1 MVWYSHLL
9 RSIPQFVMIHRVK
22 AFQSSSDTPR
32 VQLFAT
38 PWTTGH
44 QVSVSITNSQS
55 LLKFTCIETAMP
67 SNHLILCC
75 PFSTSLQSFLA
86 SGSFPKSQFFHIRWP
101 RYWSFS
107 FSSSHSNKYSGVI
120 FFRIDWFD
128 LLTVQRTVKSLLLQH
143 HSSKASILQCSVS
156 L

>member
-1 MVWYSHLL
+1 MVWYSHFL

-32 VQLFAT
+32 VQLVAT

-128 LLTVQRTVKSLLLQH
+128 LLTVQRTVKSLLQH
-143 HSSKASILQCSVS
+143 HCLKASILQCSVS